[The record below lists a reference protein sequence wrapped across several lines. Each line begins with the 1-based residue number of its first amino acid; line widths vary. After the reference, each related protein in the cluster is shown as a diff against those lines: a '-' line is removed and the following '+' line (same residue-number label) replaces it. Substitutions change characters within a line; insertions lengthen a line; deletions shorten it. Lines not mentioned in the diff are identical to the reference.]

1 MDDKA
6 ELLAILEDEF
16 HRHPGAGPQDLR
28 KLVYQ
33 SVFGGDHLLADPAR
47 FRADLQREWSDVPPS
62 GLPASAI
69 QPISPDGRVA
79 RIHLAPCK
87 AARVVVEDLVD
98 ALLAQRRKGGERSPF
113 ELRWKAVVELA
124 DEGRLPIPTNA
135 LRDLRRL
142 EGLPH
147 HNEAYG
153 QAAYRVINDLQ
164 DPAIAARLRA
174 WGIASP

>member
-16 HRHPGAGPQDLR
+16 RRHPAAGPQDLR

-33 SVFGGDHLLADPAR
+33 SVFGGDHLLSNLDR
-47 FRADLQREWSDVPPS
+47 FRAGLTIEWSQVLPS
-62 GLPASAI
+62 GGLSSAI

-87 AARVVVEDLVD
+87 AAGVDVDDLAD
-98 ALLAQRRKGGERSPF
+98 MLLAQRRKGGERAAF
-113 ELRWKAVVELA
+113 ERRWRAVVELV
-124 DEGRLPIPTNA
+124 DEGRLPISVA
-135 LRDLRRL
+135 ASRGLDQI

-147 HNEAYG
+147 HSETYG
-153 QAAYRVINDLQ
+153 PTAYRVINDLHE
-164 DPAIAARLRA
+164 PTVIARLRA
-174 WGIASP
+174 WGIAAP